1 MREKEG
7 SKNYFERGFE
17 HQERFEEFGDTR
29 DCQEA
34 LWNYGKAL
42 EGDLKGGEIYE
53 VYRSR
58 SMLWIHLGDFGRAI
72 QDYSEAIQRTE
83 DVDEL
88 INLYSLRGE
97 SHLELQEYGRA
108 IEDYNEAIK
117 REAGEQSEYDY
128 RNRGIA
134 YLGLKRYSEGVED
147 FKTAIEEMIEFE
159 LQEYDF
165 ENIDEFNKHIG
176 KCTKEWIE
184 DLEFQIKRYLGLES
198 LDTGIMAKHSEG
210 F

>member
-1 MREKEG
+1 MREKER
-7 SKNYFERGFE
+7 SKNYFEKGFE
-17 HQERFEEFGDTR
+17 YQRKFEEFGDVR
-29 DCQEA
+29 DCQKA
-34 LWNYGKAL
+34 IWNYGKAL
-42 EGDLKGGEIYE
+42 KSSFDGEWIYE
-53 VYRSR
+53 VYRER
-58 SMLWIHLGDFGRAI
+58 SMLWIHLGDFERAI
-72 QDYSEAIQRTE
+72 QDYSEAIKRTE
-83 DVDEL
+83 DADEL

-134 YLGLKRYSEGVED
+134 YLGLKRYSEGIED
-147 FKTAIEEMIEFE
+147 FKIAIEEMIEFE
-159 LQEYDF
+159 LQGYDF

-184 DLEFQIKRYLGLES
+184 DLEFQIKRYLRLE
-198 LDTGIMAKHSEG
+198 
-210 F
+210 